1 MAKKV
6 TLETWA
12 TTLHLLSNLSARK
25 GQNGSWLDQTF
36 LRHYKREKG
45 RVNSS
50 YSGRRAKNII
60 TQSGNKRRE
69 IGLDLPAAV
78 IIGENKGARR
88 SIR

>member
-1 MAKKV
+1 M
-6 TLETWA
+6 
-12 TTLHLLSNLSARK
+12 
-25 GQNGSWLDQTF
+25 DQTF

-45 RVNSS
+45 RVNST

-78 IIGENKGARR
+78 IIGENRGGWDVSHWAKIR
-88 SIR
+88 SYSMAISYFMI